1 MFQTIRVGFPTLFI
15 LLIEVNLSFP
25 SSTFTDDTI
34 LYQDIFHI
42 KEKSLFTILPLVT
55 ETIILDVIRINNL
68 NILRIKGNSFIL
80 AHREVRSIF
89 H

>member
-42 KEKSLFTILPLVT
+42 KRE
-55 ETIILDVIRINNL
+55 IIIYHIAL
-68 NILRIKGNSFIL
+68 SY
-80 AHREVRSIF
+80 
-89 H
+89 

>member
-25 SSTFTDDTI
+25 STFTDDTI

-68 NILRIKGNSFIL
+68 NILRIKGNSFYT
-80 AHREVRSIF
+80 RT
-89 H
+89 